1 MLDEKIKFFV
11 PDNLASPS
19 QILMVPMV
27 QKLGQKLSTVEVVLL
42 DYGTKLKSSV

>member
-1 MLDEKIKFFV
+1 MLDEKIKIFV

-27 QKLGQKLSTVEVVLL
+27 QKLSTVEVALL
-42 DYGTKLKSSV
+42 DYVAKLKSSV